1 MKFGLVRKQ
10 SNANQARNEKLRIK
24 KEKGS
29 TVEGNERERERERER
44 QREREREATKKDKQM
59 QTDKREVR
67 QTHKRRKLL
76 TIPIGLLISFL
87 PTGRCNTP
95 VRNIITTYPHCMIS

>member
-29 TVEGNERERERERER
+29 TVEGNERERG
-44 QREREREATKKDKQM
+44 
-59 QTDKREVR
+59 
-67 QTHKRRKLL
+67 RRK
-76 TIPIGLLISFL
+76 TN
-87 PTGRCNTP
+87 RC
-95 VRNIITTYPHCMIS
+95 RQIKEK